1 MCSCFHPT
9 AFYRKCF
16 TFQLPGKKRKTG
28 KEEKGGEKG
37 GRRPFLNV
45 LCLLGFERICLRR
58 AIRGYAD
65 ISKRCGPRQLAR
77 CSGAAGAASRAHAG
91 TAGLLLHTGPR
102 PLSKPPGSMGRLQEP
117 REQPPQKP
125 PLSFRREHAASSPHK
140 CKATASEIHPK
151 REQFFENITC
161 FKGCERLFS
170 ELWMGMNPFHV
181 NKKTSAMSTDS
192 KEMSIWERSLGLANF
207 KRDGAPPYPSA
218 RTPCRQADWLRGGH
232 AASSQQGTSQHL
244 CPRAQRLQCF
254 KPTASILI
262 LRTECFITC
271 LREHPLQWLIQLFLI
286 KYM

>member
-1 MCSCFHPT
+1 MRSCFHPT

-28 KEEKGGEKG
+28 KEEKGGGKG

-181 NKKTSAMSTDS
+181 NKK
-192 KEMSIWERSLGLANF
+192 NF
-207 KRDGAPPYPSA
+207 S
-218 RTPCRQADWLRGGH
+218 H
-232 AASSQQGTSQHL
+232 
-244 CPRAQRLQCF
+244 
-254 KPTASILI
+254 
-262 LRTECFITC
+262 
-271 LREHPLQWLIQLFLI
+271 EHWQ
-286 KYM
+286 